1 MSVELMEQAKSGG
14 LFGKP
19 KEGSVSAGK
28 IADMNSVGNLT
39 RRLRIVEERLQNI
52 QRKHQITEENMIKTH
67 KELKNDLNLLSKEL
81 STLKSQFLEFRDKL
95 ERISDELDT
104 KANESEFLV
113 FKKYLELWRPVNF
126 VTQAD
131 VERIVKQTLE
141 NLNKRK

>member
-1 MSVELMEQAKSGG
+1 MEQAKSGG